1 MDIRAS
7 NNIVHIW
14 TCSDSCYALMELI
27 NYLGRD
33 GDFSGSCDA
42 KEPSRAETPVSV
54 VRNVVVLLYLRYFLA
69 FFLRYPVFFTMLGNI
84 CVCE

>member
-27 NYLGRD
+27 NYLSSD
-33 GDFSGSCDA
+33 GDFADSTDEM
-42 KEPSRAETPVSV
+42 KQPPSRDETPVSV
-54 VRNVVVLLYLRYFLA
+54 VCVLLTAVIY
-69 FFLRYPVFFTMLGNI
+69 
-84 CVCE
+84 VCSYI